1 MCIHLWL
8 SKIGSPMYIASIA
21 HRWFDYEWLCS
32 NFDSSCYM
40 NWTGWLDTRAVVYH
54 TYTPCGCILFILYLA
69 RINELFT
76 QNHRL
81 VSLLAN
87 PVRPKPSF
95 HWLFSTCFF
104 FWVKYDVRLNYC
116 WLQQLQ
122 HYILPAQFP
131 PSFSWLM
138 IFVNSATKDE
148 LVMWTYK

>member
-69 RINELFT
+69 RINELFSNGVHAT
-76 QNHRL
+76 ALSSIISYFFHC
-81 VSLLAN
+81 SLQCTNLSGA
-87 PVRPKPSF
+87 
-95 HWLFSTCFF
+95 FSRNF
-104 FWVKYDVRLNYC
+104 
-116 WLQQLQ
+116 
-122 HYILPAQFP
+122 
-131 PSFSWLM
+131 
-138 IFVNSATKDE
+138 IFLYGSSICTVVNSWNFSSASSQFLAPVMLTK
-148 LVMWTYK
+148 